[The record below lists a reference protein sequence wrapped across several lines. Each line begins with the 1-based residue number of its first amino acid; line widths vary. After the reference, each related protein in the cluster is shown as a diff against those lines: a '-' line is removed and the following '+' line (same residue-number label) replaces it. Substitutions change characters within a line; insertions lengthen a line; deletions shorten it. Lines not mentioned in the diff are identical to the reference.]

1 MKPNIRHTAASI
13 RSIVL
18 AVAALAMPMQ
28 AHAQTDPE
36 RITMLEPSGPLTL
49 NPFTIADA
57 AALEIQGYVFEPLV
71 AEDPATLRSIPWLAE
86 ELPVRSADGLHYD
99 VTLRSD
105 VHFSDGH
112 ALTGEDVVF
121 TLKAIK
127 NRHIADAAAIRE
139 YFSNIAGAELIGG
152 DPYHIRFTV
161 FKPTAYD
168 AQLIGSM
175 WICPRHVWD
184 PTDESR
190 KCTFLLLNSDASTG
204 PIEHMAQSI
213 RDTGRGFD
221 VRYLIGSGPY
231 RIASIGPGAG
241 QDILLQRDST
251 YWNRTHPLGA
261 VHARSLAWHF
271 EPDPAMAFAMLE
283 RGTADLIALTDK
295 GQLFEHE
302 KELAANGIARIDY
315 AYPSYTF
322 IGWQCDN
329 PLFSDARVRNALSM
343 ALDRDTIIQQ
353 VYHGMARAIQSPV
366 LRERPECDTTL
377 PLIRCD
383 PARARAL
390 LAEAGWQ
397 DSDHDGILDR
407 VIKGKRTSF
416 RFTIMVNA
424 GNARRL
430 GSAQLAAAF
439 FGRLGI
445 DAQVTPVEWGTFL
458 ERQRNHN
465 YDAFIGGWA
474 MQEAEMNLHSV
485 WHSASIDSG
494 SNVVSYRS
502 SRLDAVL
509 DSIAREPDFSRRI
522 PLYRTAQQIIHR
534 DQPYTFL
541 VRETMTALY
550 RDRFTNV
557 HTYALRI
564 PVLPAFWQ
572 IAGGAR

>member
-1 MKPNIRHTAASI
+1 MKPTIVRTAASL
-13 RSIVL
+13 RSIALVVALFVL
-18 AVAALAMPMQ
+18 PMQ
-28 AHAQTDPE
+28 AHAQSDPE
-36 RITMLEPSGPLTL
+36 RITMLEPAGPFTL
-49 NPFTIADA
+49 NPFTLADA
-57 AALEIQGYVFEPLV
+57 TALEIQGYVFEPLIAV
-71 AEDPATLRSIPWLAE
+71 DPATLQNIPWLAE

-99 VTLRSD
+99 ITLRQGI
-105 VHFSDGH
+105 HFSDGH

-127 NRHIADAAAIRE
+127 NRHIADAAPIRE
-139 YFSNIAGAELIGG
+139 YFSNVADAELIGG

-175 WICPRHVWD
+175 WVCPRHIWD
-184 PTDESR
+184 PANESR
-190 KCTFLLLNSDASTG
+190 NCTFLLLNSDASTG
-204 PIEHMAQSI
+204 PIEHVAQSI
-213 RDTGRGFD
+213 RDSSKGLAA
-221 VRYLIGSGPY
+221 RYLIGSGPY
-231 RIASIGPGAG
+231 RIASTGFN

-251 YWNRTHPLGA
+251 YWNRAHPLGA

-271 EPDPAMAFAMLE
+271 EPDPAAAFAMLE
-283 RGTADLIALTDK
+283 QGTADLIALTDK
-295 GQLFEHE
+295 VQLFEHE
-302 KELAANGIARIDY
+302 KELAARGIARIDY

-322 IGWQCDN
+322 IGWQCEN

-353 VYHGMARAIQSPV
+353 VYHGMAHAIQSPV

-377 PLIRCD
+377 PLIRRNQ
-383 PARARAL
+383 ARARVL

-397 DSDHDGILDR
+397 DSDHDGILDK
-407 VIKGKRTSF
+407 VIKGKRIPF
-416 RFTIMVNA
+416 RFGIMVNA

-430 GSAQLAAAF
+430 GSAQMAARF
-439 FGRLGI
+439 FSQLGI
-445 DAQVTPVEWGTFL
+445 DAQVTPVEWSVFL
-458 ERQRNHN
+458 ERQRNH
-465 YDAFIGGWA
+465 DFEAFIGGWA
-474 MQEAEMNLHSV
+474 MQEAEMDLHSI

-494 SNVVSYRS
+494 SNVVRYRNNE
-502 SRLDAVL
+502 LDALL

-522 PLYRTAQQIIHR
+522 PLYRRAQQIIHR

-557 HTYALRI
+557 RTYALQI

-572 IAGGAR
+572 IASGGR